1 MRRRGDPASDKAFKT
16 GSVLLPILFCIARA
30 TARAAGGLRLKSAPV
45 SSQHLSRVQPAA
57 ALHVVAARQNQQWPP
72 QTLLRV
78 EWKGGKLR
86 LEANGASLSEIVNL
100 ILASGEKEGAKK
112 PSYKRHRIPSGRMP
126 AGNSNNE
133 ADIDSP

>member
-1 MRRRGDPASDKAFKT
+1 MRDKIFRT
-16 GSVLLPILFCIARA
+16 GSAILPVLFCITLGPARL
-30 TARAAGGLRLKSAPV
+30 AGGLRVGAACV